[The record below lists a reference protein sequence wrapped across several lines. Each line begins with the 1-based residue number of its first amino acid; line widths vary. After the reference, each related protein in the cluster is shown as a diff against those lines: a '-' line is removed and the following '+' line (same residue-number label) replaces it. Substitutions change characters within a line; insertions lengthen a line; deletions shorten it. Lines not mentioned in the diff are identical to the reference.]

1 MQDLA
6 MHLLDIVY
14 NSIAAKASLI
24 KITLINSVQKDRLS
38 LKIEDNGCG
47 MDEQTVEKV
56 QSPFYTSRTTRDVG
70 LGIPLFKSTAL
81 SCDGNF
87 SLSSKEH
94 VGTVIEANIKKSHW
108 DCPPLGDIANTL
120 CVLIQ
125 ADISIDYVFVYE
137 DDDHTFE
144 FDTKMIKETLEDVPL
159 NHPDILNWLEGYI
172 KEGMNL

>member
-24 KITLINSVQKDRLS
+24 KIMLVNSTQKDRITLR
-38 LKIEDNGCG
+38 IEDNGRG

-70 LGIPLFKSTAL
+70 LGIPLFKATAL
-81 SCDGNF
+81 SCDGSF
-87 SLSSKEH
+87 RLTSQEQ
-94 VGTVIEANIKKSHW
+94 VGTMIEANIKKSHW

-125 ADISIDYVFVYE
+125 ADPSIDYIFVYE
-137 DDDHTFE
+137 DDQHRFE
-144 FDTKMIKETLEDVPL
+144 FDTKVIKETLEDVPL
-159 NHPDILNWLEGYI
+159 DHPDILNWLEGYI
-172 KEGMNL
+172 KEGINL